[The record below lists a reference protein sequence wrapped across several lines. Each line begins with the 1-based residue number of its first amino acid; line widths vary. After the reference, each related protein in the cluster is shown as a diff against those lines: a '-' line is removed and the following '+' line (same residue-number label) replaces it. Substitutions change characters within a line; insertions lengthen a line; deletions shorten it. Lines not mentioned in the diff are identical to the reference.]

1 MIVQHSDIRVHFSVD
16 APASAFVRY
25 GMMDTV
31 SPRMP
36 PKEELY
42 QALVA
47 RDASY
52 EGIFV
57 VGVTSTGILCRPS
70 CPARKP
76 LPENVEYFPT
86 ARDALMAGYRPC
98 KRCKPLRPLGIA
110 PEWMSAVL
118 DEVESDPGR
127 RWKDADIQAVG
138 VDPARLR
145 RWFKTHHGM
154 TFQGY
159 LRLRRLG
166 MALGQM
172 QAGMPETQAAYDHGY
187 ESLSGFR
194 EAMQKLTGRPS
205 RGSNGVRLIH
215 LSRIV
220 TPLGPMLA
228 GATDQGVCLLEFV
241 DRRMLETQLGIV
253 ERRLTA
259 RYVPGRTD
267 AVDRLEQQLS
277 AYFEGRLTAFDV
289 PLHLAGTAF
298 QEAVWEGLL
307 TIPYGETRSY
317 KEQAAAIGRPTAV
330 RAVAR
335 ANGDNRLSILVPCH
349 RVVGADG
356 SLTGYGG
363 GLWRKR
369 ALLGLEQGADGAL
382 SSQQDLFSAS

>member
-1 MIVQHSDIRVHFSVD
+1 MSIHQSDIHVHFSVD

-25 GMMDTV
+25 VMMNTV

-52 EGIFV
+52 EGVFV

-98 KRCKPLRPLGIA
+98 KRCKPLRPLGTT
-110 PEWMSAVL
+110 PEWMTTLL

-127 RWKDADIQAVG
+127 QWKDDDIRTVG
-138 VDPARLR
+138 VDPAQLR
-145 RWFKTHHGM
+145 RWFKSHHGM

-172 QAGMPETQAAYDHGY
+172 KAGVPETQAAFDNGY

-194 EAMQKLTGRPS
+194 EAMQKLTGRS
-205 RGSNGVRLIH
+205 AGKSGAVTLVH
-215 LSRIV
+215 LSRFT
-220 TPLGPMLA
+220 TPLGPVLA
-228 GATDQGVCLLEFV
+228 GTTDQGVCLLEFV
-241 DRRMLETQLGIV
+241 DRRMLETQLAAV
-253 ERRLTA
+253 ERRLPA
-259 RYVPGRTD
+259 RFVPGRTD
-267 AVDRLEQQLS
+267 ITDRLREQLD
-277 AYFEGRLTAFDV
+277 AYFEGRRTTFDV

-298 QEAVWEGLL
+298 QEAVWTGLMD
-307 TIPYGETRSY
+307 IPYGETRSY
-317 KEQAAAIGRPTAV
+317 SEQATAIGRPTAV

-335 ANGDNRLSILVPCH
+335 ANGDNRLSILIPCH

-369 ALLGLEQGADGAL
+369 ALLGLEQGAESPA
-382 SSQQDLFSAS
+382 SRQQDLFSTS